1 MPFTFN
7 FYDTTKKTASS
18 RTAIRAER
26 VKMTVGRFAVPMP
39 AVAAVVI
46 LGVFAVGLIAN
57 AVLASEPEPEPP
69 FFPRP
74 GPDSKLTLVEDAAVQ
89 PVVISDERS
98 ATGSPSE
105 KGTVY
110 TWEDG
115 DSTQRVVLQ
124 DGLVIQDNNA
134 VNPDDEVI
142 VRGLSESIVQKSTG
156 EVVDSR
162 PVFRSESGGEL
173 MTLPGGVLV
182 ALDPE
187 WDEQEVEEFFAQ
199 NGISLDS
206 VTALA
211 FIQNGF
217 LVDTEPGFPSLELA
231 NELAAHDGV
240 EIASPN
246 WWREA
251 QAK

>member
-1 MPFTFN
+1 
-7 FYDTTKKTASS
+7 
-18 RTAIRAER
+18 
-26 VKMTVGRFAVPMP
+26 MP
-39 AVAAVVI
+39 AVAAVVV
-46 LGVFAVGLIAN
+46 LGVFGIGLIAN
-57 AVLASEPEPEPP
+57 AVLASEPEPGPID
-69 FFPRP
+69 FPMP
-74 GPDSKLTLVEDAAVQ
+74 GTGDKLTLVVETGPQAPAA
-89 PVVISDERS
+89 PGER
-98 ATGSPSE
+98 PSVGNPPAQ
-105 KGTVY
+105 GTVY

-124 DGLVIQDNNA
+124 DGLVIQDNDA
-134 VNPDDEVI
+134 VNPGDEVV
-142 VRGLSESIVQKSTG
+142 VRGFAESIVQKSTG

-162 PVFRSESGGEL
+162 PVFRSESGGGL

-187 WDEQEVEEFFAQ
+187 WDEQQVEEFFTQ
-199 NGISLDS
+199 NGISLENT
-206 VTALA
+206 TALE
-211 FIQNGF
+211 FIENGF

-231 NELAAHDGV
+231 NELAALDVV

>member
-1 MPFTFN
+1 
-7 FYDTTKKTASS
+7 
-18 RTAIRAER
+18 
-26 VKMTVGRFAVPMP
+26 MP

-46 LGVFAVGLIAN
+46 LGAFAVGLIAN
-57 AVLASEPEPEPP
+57 AVLASEPEPDPP

-74 GPDSKLTLVEDAAVQ
+74 GPDSKLTLVEEAVFQ
-89 PVVISDERS
+89 PGTSGERS
-98 ATGSPSE
+98 AIGDPSWQ
-105 KGTVY
+105 GTVY

-115 DSTQRVVLQ
+115 DSNQRVVLQ

-142 VRGLSESIVQKSTG
+142 VKGLSESIVQKDTG
-156 EVVDSR
+156 EIVDSR

-187 WDEQEVEEFFAQ
+187 WDEQQVQEFFAQ

-206 VTALA
+206 VTALE
-211 FIQNGF
+211 FIENGF

-231 NELAAHDGV
+231 NELAAYDGV
-240 EIASPN
+240 GIASPN